1 MATKKT
7 QAAPRGGKAK
17 PKTNASTGAPPGSGR
32 ASQVIGVLLMA
43 LGVFSGYLMWSDARE
58 LSEMLARLRDVLRG
72 VAGMLSYAMPIMLCG
87 LGAVTMFVGRGRIKP
102 VRALLMAAA
111 ALIFSG
117 VWHVFTAKSI
127 AQTMITDTYREFIR
141 ASYGEGM
148 GACRGAGSM
157 GALTSWHAYRY
168 LGEWG
173 AAAALMGVLLIIA
186 ISLSRTS
193 VREVS
198 ERLSERIAGGVDE
211 YRERRQ
217 VRGREKAELRAQ
229 ALERRV
235 AREER
240 ERERREQRERLM
252 EEERARYQ
260 NARIRVD
267 ELEERRRAMTR
278 PARDDARRQM
288 PRREDMPP
296 RREWDEFDNAPDVQP
311 APDEQAAQA
320 PGEQAA
326 AGGDADGKVQPSV
339 DAAAS
344 APAERAA
351 FAHPVGE
358 GALESVKSRTRG
370 DQQAYNED
378 MRKRMTQEGVPM
390 FLDKRV
396 PGRAITSAG
405 LAPLK
410 AAEAPAAT
418 AEAARMVFMGYDEP
432 GAPREDDASYAPGE
446 YAVSPLP
453 EPPKSVLDISDMQK
467 LPDTSHVDELLSG
480 ERPEPSEGDVTMR
493 PLRST
498 RDAELDELAHGSA
511 AMRRIAGARR
521 RADAQQEQDMQHEQS
536 AQYGQNEQYDQPAQY
551 GQPAQ
556 YDQPAQYGQNVQ
568 YDQDAQ
574 YGQPAQYD
582 QNAQYGQPA
591 QYDQDVQYDNPAQYD
606 QPGAESAFNSARYSA
621 VPAAGSAYASGTA
634 YEDGMPYERYVTG
647 ALPTAAGASLPDYVP
662 PRSYANMA
670 AAQSELPD
678 YLPDSGEL
686 PELEPM
692 DAVEGD
698 ESGDELPDI
707 EDYDDIMQDMQPA
720 PTAHQDAPRA
730 PIAQQD
736 AHLANSGAFSMPGM
750 QDIPAAQG
758 GEGDIAFDGY
768 AGEGGVNEEIAVSHT
783 PEIVPETAAR
793 VAMYTPV
800 EADLDRQ
807 YGSGTRP
814 DGTPIRMPKPAMEEI
829 PQDKPYYYPPMDLLK
844 FSQTPG
850 VSLKEQQELDAEKA
864 LKLEQTLQS
873 FGIQAKVVGVSRGPA
888 VTRFEMTPGPGVRV
902 SKISNL
908 SDDIAL
914 NLAATT
920 VRIEAPIP
928 GKSAVG
934 IELPNE
940 QREMVTLRD
949 VLDSPEARKAQS
961 KLAVALGKDNAG
973 KLVIADIAKMPHVL
987 IAGATGSGKSVCI
1000 NTIIMSIIYRA
1011 TPDEVR
1017 LILIDPKVVELSVYN
1032 GVPHLLVPVVTDPKK
1047 AASALNWAVLEMT
1060 ERYQKFAERGVRD
1073 IRGYNHRLKD
1083 GEKPLPQIVV
1093 IIDEL
1098 ADLMMVAPG
1107 EVEDAICRLAQLARA
1122 AGIHLV
1128 IATQRP
1134 SVNVITGVIKA
1145 NIPSRIAFTVASQVD
1160 SRTILD
1166 GAGAEKLLGRGD
1178 MLFFPQ
1184 GVGKPQRVQ
1193 GANVTDDEVNAV
1205 TDFIKEQHEA
1215 VYNPDILEQME
1226 RAEQSDAEREEQKD
1240 DDCDPLLPQ
1249 AVEIAVELGQV
1260 SISMLQRRMRIG
1272 YARAGRIV
1280 DEMTQR
1286 GIIGAADGAKPRML
1300 LISREEFKRLYG
1312 DKQGD

>member
-43 LGVFSGYLMWSDARE
+43 LGVFSGYLMWSEARE
-58 LSEMLARLRDVLRG
+58 LNELLARLRDVLRG
-72 VAGMLSYAMPIMLCG
+72 VTGMLSYAMPVMLCG

-111 ALIFSG
+111 VLIFG
-117 VWHVFTAKSI
+117 GIWHVFAAKSI
-127 AQTMITDTYREFIR
+127 AQTMITHTYREFIR
-141 ASYGEGM
+141 ASYSEGM
-148 GACRGAGSM
+148 GACHGAGSM
-157 GALTSWHAYRY
+157 GALTSWHAYRF

-173 AAAALMGVLLIIA
+173 AAAALMGVLMIIA
-186 ISLSRTS
+186 ITLSRTS

-240 ERERREQRERLM
+240 ERERREERERLM

-267 ELEERRRAMTR
+267 ELEERRRAMAR
-278 PARDDARRQM
+278 PERDDARRHM

-296 RREWDEFDNAPDVQP
+296 RREWDEPDSAPDAQH
-311 APDEQAAQA
+311 APCEQAAQ
-320 PGEQAA
+320 PSGEKAA
-326 AGGDADGKVQPSV
+326 AGGEADVREQLSAG
-339 DAAAS
+339 AAAY
-344 APAERAA
+344 APEERAA
-351 FAHPVGE
+351 FAQPVGE
-358 GALESVKSRTRG
+358 DALESVKSRTRG

-378 MRKRMTQEGVPM
+378 MRKRMAQEGVPM

-453 EPPKSVLDISDMQK
+453 EPPQSVLDISDMQK
-467 LPDTSHVDELLSG
+467 LPDTSRVDELLSG
-480 ERPEPSEGDVTMR
+480 ERPMPSEGDVTMR

-498 RDAELDELAHGSA
+498 RDVELDELAHGSA

-521 RADAQQEQDMQHEQS
+521 RADAQQERDMQCAQPVQCDAGS
-536 AQYGQNEQYDQPAQY
+536 QYNQPAQCDAGSQYNQPVQCDAGSQYNQPAQCDADAQYDADLHYDQPDAE
-551 GQPAQ
+551 PAFS
-556 YDQPAQYGQNVQ
+556 G
-568 YDQDAQ
+568 
-574 YGQPAQYD
+574 
-582 QNAQYGQPA
+582 
-591 QYDQDVQYDNPAQYD
+591 
-606 QPGAESAFNSARYSA
+606 ARYCA
-621 VPAAGSAYASGTA
+621 VPAAGSAYAAGTA

-647 ALPTAAGASLPDYVP
+647 ALPTDAGASLPDYVP
-662 PRSYANMA
+662 PASDAHA
-670 AAQSELPD
+670 AKAQSELPD
-678 YLPDSGEL
+678 YMPDSEEL
-686 PELEPM
+686 PELEPI

-698 ESGDELPDI
+698 ELPDLD
-707 EDYDDIMQDMQPA
+707 DYDDITQPVMQPA
-720 PTAHQDAPRA
+720 HAARKDESRLSAA
-730 PIAQQD
+730 GAQYD
-736 AHLANSGAFSMPGM
+736 
-750 QDIPAAQG
+750 PAAQDSG
-758 GEGDIAFDGY
+758 IAFDGY

-793 VAMYTPV
+793 VAMYTPA

-1226 RAEQSDAEREEQKD
+1226 RDEQSDAEREEQKD